1 MGRRETDTEDDQPEY
16 RSPAGVASG
25 VDPGRTTRA
34 VMPDWAV
41 ARKDSTPDPQLRE
54 FLEQLWVKY
63 FSELEK

>member
-1 MGRRETDTEDDQPEY
+1 
-16 RSPAGVASG
+16 VASG